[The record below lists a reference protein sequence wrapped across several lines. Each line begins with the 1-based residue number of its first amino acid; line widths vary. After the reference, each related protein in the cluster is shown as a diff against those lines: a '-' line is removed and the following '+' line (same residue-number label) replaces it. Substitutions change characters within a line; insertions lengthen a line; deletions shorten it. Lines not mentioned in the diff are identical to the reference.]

1 MAVMQVSKGPG
12 ATGQDVKALVEA
24 RVQAA
29 IDEGSKRV
37 SAEIAEPQDWWNIWA
52 MGPFQVTGVGG
63 PLLPHKVIRVGETFS
78 VAVVIWL
85 NPNFIL
91 PAAPGV
97 SVCQFI
103 SSLACY
109 FEIDYC
115 TVDMCRLIAAQQFS
129 PKGIEI
135 QTVANQCFYVDT
147 QTFTAGPGTESCIYE
162 MNICA
167 HMVGCNDAPM
177 PLAGF
182 VTEVF
187 DFDPDL
193 FYPPPGGAP
202 AWPPIAP
209 PPGGTTPPGGA
220 TPFPGVNVGWRFNT
234 PIRFQI
240 YP

>member
-1 MAVMQVSKGPG
+1 MAVQEYSRGTGTTG
-12 ATGQDVKALVEA
+12 ADAQAIVEA
-24 RVQAA
+24 RVEAA

-52 MGPFQVTGVGG
+52 MGPFQVTGIGG

-91 PAAPGV
+91 PPGI

-103 SSLACY
+103 SSMTC
-109 FEIDYC
+109 FFNISYC
-115 TVDMCRLIAAQQFS
+115 TNDMCRLISAAQFS
-129 PKGIEI
+129 PKGIQI
-135 QTVANQCFYVDT
+135 PTVPNQCFYVDV

-167 HMVGCNDAPM
+167 SMTGCNAAPM

-187 DFDPDL
+187 DFDSDT
-193 FYPPPGGAP
+193 FYPPPGGSP
-202 AWPPIAP
+202 TW
-209 PPGGTTPPGGA
+209 PPGGTPPGGA
-220 TPFPGVNVGWRFNT
+220 TPAPGVPPGWRFNA
-234 PIRFQI
+234 PLRFQI
-240 YP
+240 YS